1 MDSGMISKIQK
12 AKRYAQERERINF
25 VEFEV
30 TFRGDHNSYTVS
42 YDRGQ
47 WNCGCRFFAK
57 RGVCSHT
64 MTLERILGVM
74 LIPQE
79 ERQSEAEA
87 AGVDVSGLL
96 EDPQLVEGEFEVVEE
111 EAYVVKEDADDS
123 NKD

>member
-12 AKRYAQERERINF
+12 AKRYARERERINF

-47 WNCGCRFFAK
+47 WNCGCRFFAS

-64 MTLERILGVM
+64 MTLERVLEVM
-74 LIPQE
+74 LIPGE
-79 ERQSEAEA
+79 ERQPGPEA
-87 AGVDVSGLL
+87 A
-96 EDPQLVEGEFEVVEE
+96 VVR
-111 EAYVVKEDADDS
+111 VTG
-123 NKD
+123 

>member
-42 YDRGQ
+42 YHKGQ
-47 WNCGCRFFAK
+47 WNCGCHFFAK

-64 MTLERILGVM
+64 MALERVLKVM
-74 LIPQE
+74 LIPKE
-79 ERQSEAEA
+79 ERQSEPGA
-87 AGVDVSGLL
+87 AVVGVTG
-96 EDPQLVEGEFEVVEE
+96 
-111 EAYVVKEDADDS
+111 
-123 NKD
+123 

>member
-25 VEFEV
+25 LEFEV

-47 WNCGCRFFAK
+47 WSCGCRFFTK

-64 MTLERILGVM
+64 MTLERVLGRM
-74 LIPQE
+74 LIPKG
-79 ERQSEAEA
+79 ERQSE
-87 AGVDVSGLL
+87 S
-96 EDPQLVEGEFEVVEE
+96 EVVAVEMTG
-111 EAYVVKEDADDS
+111 
-123 NKD
+123 